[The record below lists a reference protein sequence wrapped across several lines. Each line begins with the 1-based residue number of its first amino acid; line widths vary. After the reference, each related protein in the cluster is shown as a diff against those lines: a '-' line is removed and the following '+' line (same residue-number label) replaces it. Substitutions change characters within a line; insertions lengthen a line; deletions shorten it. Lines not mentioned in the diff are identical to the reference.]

1 MLHSMIVEDEKELVR
16 IPLDLSEIMSTTIV
30 LPSEVSTNTNP
41 NPSFVEVLNRNSAI
55 RARSTHR
62 QLKDDLVE
70 RILHYCYGQ
79 RNNYSNMCNQIA
91 TFHINI
97 YIIYMLILWVMWII

>member
-62 QLKDDLVE
+62 QLKDDLV
-70 RILHYCYGQ
+70 
-79 RNNYSNMCNQIA
+79 
-91 TFHINI
+91 
-97 YIIYMLILWVMWII
+97 

>member
-70 RILHYCYGQ
+70 RILHCYGQ
-79 RNNYSNMCNQIA
+79 WNN
-91 TFHINI
+91 
-97 YIIYMLILWVMWII
+97 

>member
-41 NPSFVEVLNRNSAI
+41 NPSCGGA
-55 RARSTHR
+55 
-62 QLKDDLVE
+62 
-70 RILHYCYGQ
+70 
-79 RNNYSNMCNQIA
+79 
-91 TFHINI
+91 
-97 YIIYMLILWVMWII
+97 